1 MGRCRGIRIQVLD
14 DILAWL
20 EVQFEVFVI
29 AMAVGIG
36 LYFALSFEPKL
47 LVLCGLLLLV
57 GVLALLVGKRNAKLG
72 FFIGLLFCAMFGL
85 WRAGWHTAE
94 TYTPRFPSAE
104 RYHDV
109 SGWISAI
116 EKSGPRLRW
125 VVKVRSINRIKK
137 ENLPEF
143 IRVTTFNKDFR
154 AGDQVSF
161 RANLSA
167 PPGPAIP
174 AGYDPGFRAYFQKV
188 GAYGYMVSTPETAY
202 FDLTRRDKIRRT
214 VTRIR
219 YGMAERILTKAPEE
233 TAGLQV
239 ALLTGI
245 RTWVPETQTLALR
258 AGGLA
263 HILAISGL
271 HMGLIAGGFYT
282 LAVLLFV
289 RITRWS
295 RRSDIRKPAA
305 MIGILAATLYLVLSG
320 ASVATQRA
328 YIMAVIVFLAIILD
342 RQAISIRSV
351 AVAGFITLWLH
362 PESLVQPGFQM
373 SFSAV
378 TALVVVYRE
387 WDKRRV
393 FDGPRK
399 LPKRIWDNFMGLT
412 VTSLV
417 AGTATSGF
425 AVLHFNRIASYSL
438 ITNIV
443 AMPIFT
449 FWVMPMAIVVYLAMP
464 LGLEFGPLWLMGQ
477 GLELIIYAS
486 EKIQAVPGSIKYIA
500 SGPGWVI
507 GVFGLAFTA
516 LCMGRARARIISV
529 FVILTCWAMIW
540 QHPQPDIR
548 ISESGAVA
556 FWQTGDNPKLFVD
569 RKNTDRYGR
578 QQFIEAMG
586 LSLVDTETFDGRLGS
601 CDMIGCVLRFKDK
614 TIKII
619 YDPSEFREDCA
630 GADIVI
636 FPKRRLGSR
645 AKRQCAAMIIDA
657 EDLDANGAYNLY
669 LNDQGSLRTKTARL
683 PRPGRPWLTGYRFR

>member
-1 MGRCRGIRIQVLD
+1 MTSA
-14 DILAWL
+14 LAA
-20 EVQFEVFVI
+20 VI
-29 AMAVGIG
+29 
-36 LYFALSFEPKL
+36 
-47 LVLCGLLLLV
+47 
-57 GVLALLVGKRNAKLG
+57 VGKYFPRAG
-72 FFIGLLFCAMFGL
+72 FIIGLLFCVMFGV
-85 WRAGWHTAE
+85 WRAGWHSSE
-94 TYTPRFPSAE
+94 TYTPRFSSAE

-125 VVKVRSINRIKK
+125 VISVNSIDRL
-137 ENLPEF
+137 ETQNLPES
-143 IRVTTFNKDFR
+143 IRVTTFNKNFK

-174 AGYDPGFRAYFQKV
+174 GGYDPGFRAYFQKV
-188 GAYGYMVSTPETAY
+188 GAYGYMVSTPETTL
-202 FDLTRRDKIRRT
+202 FELSRRDRLRRSI
-214 VTRIR
+214 TRIR
-219 YGMAERILTKAPEE
+219 YGIADRILTKAPEE

-245 RTWVPETQTLALR
+245 RTWVPETHTLALR

-271 HMGLIAGGFYT
+271 HMGLIAGGFYS

-295 RRSDIRKPAA
+295 RRADIRKPAA
-305 MIGILAATLYLVLSG
+305 VIGIVAATLYLVLSG

-328 YIMAVIVFLAIILD
+328 YIMAVIVFLAIILN

-351 AVAGFITLWLH
+351 AVAGFITLWFH

-399 LPKRIWDNFMGLT
+399 LPKRLWDNFTGLT

-417 AGTATSGF
+417 AGTVTSGF

-438 ITNIV
+438 ITNIA

-449 FWVMPMAIVVYLAMP
+449 FWVMPLAIVVYLAMP
-464 LGLEFGPLWLMGQ
+464 FGIEAVPLWLMGQ
-477 GLELIIYAS
+477 GLELIIYLS
-486 EKIQAVPGSIKYIA
+486 EKVQALPGSIQYIA
-500 SGPGWVI
+500 SGPTWIVGL
-507 GVFGLAFTA
+507 FGLAFTA
-516 LCMGRARARIISV
+516 LCLGRTPARIISV
-529 FVILTCWAMIW
+529 VVILVCWVMIW
-540 QHPQPDIR
+540 RHPHPDIR
-548 ISESGAVA
+548 ISSDGAIA
-556 FWQTGDNPKLFVD
+556 FWQSGDVPKLYVD

-586 LSLVDTETFDGRLGS
+586 LSLVETEAFEGQLGS
-601 CDMIGCVLRFKDK
+601 CDMIGCVLSFKNK
-614 TIKII
+614 VIKII
-619 YDPSEFREDCA
+619 RDPSEIAEDCFA
-630 GADIVI
+630 ADIVI
-636 FPKRRLGSR
+636 VPKRRLGSR
-645 AKRQCAAMIIDA
+645 AKRLCDSYIIDA
-657 EDLDANGAYNLY
+657 KDLQNTGAHSLFI
-669 LNDQGSLRTKTARL
+669 DVSGSLRTETSWPL
-683 PRPGRPWLTGYRFR
+683 VPSRPWH